1 MQHTIFGL
9 IALYTAVVAYIAG
22 AVLWIIKEVKET
34 KDFGLLSDW
43 HYE

>member
-1 MQHTIFGL
+1 MKHTIFGL
-9 IALYTAVVAYIAG
+9 IAISLASAALWVV
-22 AVLWIIKEVKET
+22 KEVKEA